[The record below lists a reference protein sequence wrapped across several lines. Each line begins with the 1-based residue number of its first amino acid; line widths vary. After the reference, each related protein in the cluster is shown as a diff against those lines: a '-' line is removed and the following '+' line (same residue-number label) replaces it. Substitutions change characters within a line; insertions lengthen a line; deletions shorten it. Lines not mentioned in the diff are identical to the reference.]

1 LSLDQAAQQL
11 KLAPRQ
17 VQALEDED
25 FAQLPGRTFA
35 RGFVRNYARLLN
47 LDADGLLAIMPDA
60 TQAPALEAPALQAT
74 GAMIA
79 ELPVSERSAPNVAR
93 WLIPLVLIACVVAA
107 ASYEWYRGRLAP
119 AGESALPRTAKVEPT
134 VDTARSAAVSS
145 KPLPNP
151 LTEGTKQEPVAA
163 PEPQA
168 SESSST
174 PAPSAPVSASS
185 TPAVVPGAASS
196 AASEPATA
204 PSAPQAPAGSVAL
217 QLSYRGPSWTEI
229 RDRDGQVLILR
240 LVPAGSEQ
248 ALSGTPPFEVVIGNA
263 AAVRLVYRGVAV
275 DLAPFTRGN
284 VARLRLS

>member
-1 LSLDQAAQQL
+1 MTH
-11 KLAPRQ
+11 
-17 VQALEDED
+17 EDE
-25 FAQLPGRTFA
+25 
-35 RGFVRNYARLLN
+35 RLRRWRLILGGDEN
-47 LDADGLLAIMPDA
+47 DGTGCGLGGADLAMDRALAALYDSDRKGGL
-60 TQAPALEAPALQAT
+60 
-74 GAMIA
+74 G
-79 ELPVSERSAPNVAR
+79 SSAPNVAR